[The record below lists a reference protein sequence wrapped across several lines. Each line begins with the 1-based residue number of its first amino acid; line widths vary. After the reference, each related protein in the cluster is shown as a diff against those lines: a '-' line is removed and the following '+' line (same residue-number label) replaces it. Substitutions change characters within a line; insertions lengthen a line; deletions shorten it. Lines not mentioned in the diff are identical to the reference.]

1 MNFSFLNLILIF
13 CENVSVFIKYISFIF
28 IWKKKIKERSAVSK
42 AYCRLKLN
50 LSFQC
55 LKQRGSLLPLKV
67 SLQVSLQ
74 TEVWRLVSATLDSA
88 VHQGQ
93 RWHSMGLLTSL
104 SWSQDTSY
112 TDCHF
117 VHSQQKKSNHISLSR
132 IVSNAF
138 FGFKRGWVWNV
149 FVFRPIKYT

>member
-1 MNFSFLNLILIF
+1 MFLYLLNTSAL
-13 CENVSVFIKYISFIF
+13 FIF

-42 AYCRLKLN
+42 AYFRLKLN

-55 LKQRGSLLPLKV
+55 LKQRGSLL
-67 SLQVSLQ
+67 SLHI
-74 TEVWRLVSATLDSA
+74 TEVWRLVSATIDSA

-93 RWHSMGLLTSL
+93 GWHSMGLLTSL

-112 TDCHF
+112 TDYHF

-149 FVFRPIKYT
+149 FVFQPIKYT